1 MIQNLLGMAQNDY
14 PVIHIRTNHSEY
26 KKFQFLKE
34 HGYSARE
41 VLELTRIEI
50 PLTVKSKIT
59 DKPIEI
65 PANILSKRKKS

>member
-34 HGYSARE
+34 HGYSVRE
-41 VLELTRIEI
+41 VLELTRIEM
-50 PLTVKSKIT
+50 PLFVVSRTTNEK
-59 DKPIEI
+59 IEI
-65 PANILSKRKKS
+65 PANIISKRKKH